1 MIAVNLKR
9 IAAAVAVASDIF
21 SLSSLLGYDVIPKL
35 AFLIPNQMFEILKS
49 L

>member
-21 SLSSLLGYDVIPKL
+21 SLSSILGYDVIPKL
-35 AFLIPNQMFEILKS
+35 AFLIPNQMPGILKS

>member
-9 IAAAVAVASDIF
+9 IAVAVASDIF
-21 SLSSLLGYDVIPKL
+21 SLSSILGYDVIPKL
-35 AFLIPNQMFEILKS
+35 AFLIPNQMPEILKS